1 MRTLVVV
8 DLLDAVVLLLDVVR
22 LLLLKVLHHAVD
34 LLSHLRRVTFFARTS
49 GATLLAY
56 LDSPGVH

>member
-1 MRTLVVV
+1 MRTLIVV
-8 DLLDAVVLLLDVVR
+8 DLLDAVVLMLDVVR
-22 LLLLKVLHHAVD
+22 LFLLQVLHHAVD

-49 GATLLAY
+49 GASLIAY